1 MKKSLKY
8 FAAALI
14 MVAGIFSQSTNAN
27 AFSYTYTVSFSA
39 GGQGSIN
46 GGIQVR
52 KASGNGSAVSI
63 ESKGDKVVVNG
74 LEYGDVIS
82 CDAQGNVSLN
92 ENSKYYVKGIRL
104 SGRDNNTVAQSAF
117 LVSGDQDYVVAYG
130 IPGELAEY
138 TVNYVDANGNKLAD
152 SKTYYGNVGDEP
164 VIAYLYIDGY
174 IPSSYNQSGKLV
186 SDASKNVFNF
196 VYNRAATNMA
206 DNGNG
211 GDNGAGANGAA
222 GGANGAGA
230 NGAAG
235 GANGAGANGAA
246 GGANG
251 AGANG
256 AAGGANG
263 AGANGAAGGA
273 NGAGANGAADVVVP
287 DGQNNPQD
295 GEAAPE
301 AQPNTTIEDQQTPQ
315 AANSDNTHQIE
326 PDKVPLGKLISESG
340 MVVPITVGALGVVAI
355 LALMFFVIGKNL
367 RANRVKQNKVHDK
380 SSDKE
385 NR

>member
-1 MKKSLKY
+1 MKRLLKY
-8 FAAALI
+8 FLAALVVI
-14 MVAGIFSQSTNAN
+14 TGVLSQTTDVVR

-46 GGIQVR
+46 GGVQVR
-52 KASGNGSAVSI
+52 KASGNEASVSVSA
-63 ESKGDKVVVNG
+63 KGDKIIVTG

-82 CDAQGNVSLN
+82 CDAQGSVALN

-206 DNGNG
+206 NNGNG
-211 GDNGAGANGAA
+211 GDNAGGANGAA

-235 GANGAGANGAA
+235 GANGAA
-246 GGANG
+246 G
-251 AGANG
+251 
-256 AAGGANG
+256 
-263 AGANGAAGGA
+263 
-273 NGAGANGAADVVVP
+273 GANGAADVVVP

-295 GEAAPE
+295 GEVAPE
-301 AQPNTTIEDQQTPQ
+301 AQPNTDIADEQVPQ
-315 AANSDNTHQIE
+315 AANDNKHDIADEQ
-326 PDKVPLGKLISESG
+326 VPLATMISDSG
-340 MVVPITVGALGVVAI
+340 MVVPLAIGALGIVAI
-355 LALMFFVIGKNL
+355 FAIMIFVIVKNVKSVRVQKNSMKHKGKD
-367 RANRVKQNKVHDK
+367 NK
-380 SSDKE
+380 
-385 NR
+385 N

>member
-1 MKKSLKY
+1 MKKLLKY

-14 MVAGIFSQSTNAN
+14 MVVSIFSQSTNAK

-52 KASGNGSAVSI
+52 KASGNSSSISI

-186 SDASKNVFNF
+186 SDASKNIFNF

-206 DNGNG
+206 NNGNG
-211 GDNGAGANGAA
+211 GDNGAGANGAAGGTGGANTAGVNGAA

-235 GANGAGANGAA
+235 GANGAT
-246 GGANG
+246 
-251 AGANG
+251 
-256 AAGGANG
+256 
-263 AGANGAAGGA
+263 
-273 NGAGANGAADVVVP
+273 DVVVP

-301 AQPNTTIEDQQTPQ
+301 AQPNTDIADEQVPQ
-315 AANSDNTHQIE
+315 AANDNKHDIADE
-326 PDKVPLGKLISESG
+326 KVPLATMISDSG
-340 MVVPITVGALGVVAI
+340 MVVPLAIGALGIVAI
-355 LALMFFVIGKNL
+355 FAIMIFVIVKNVKSVRVQKNSMKHKGKD
-367 RANRVKQNKVHDK
+367 KGKDNK
-380 SSDKE
+380 
-385 NR
+385 N

>member
-1 MKKSLKY
+1 MKRLLKY
-8 FAAALI
+8 FLAALVVI
-14 MVAGIFSQSTNAN
+14 TGVFSQTADAK

-46 GGIQVR
+46 GGVQVR
-52 KASGNGSAVSI
+52 KASGNEASVSVSA
-63 ESKGDKVVVNG
+63 KGDKIIVTG

-82 CDAQGNVSLN
+82 CDAQGSVALN

-206 DNGNG
+206 NNGNG
-211 GDNGAGANGAA
+211 GDNAGGANGAAGGANVAGVNGAAGGANGAA
-222 GGANGAGA
+222 GGANGA
-230 NGAAG
+230 AG
-235 GANGAGANGAA
+235 
-246 GGANG
+246 
-251 AGANG
+251 
-256 AAGGANG
+256 
-263 AGANGAAGGA
+263 
-273 NGAGANGAADVVVP
+273 GANGAADVVVP

-295 GEAAPE
+295 GEVAPE
-301 AQPNTTIEDQQTPQ
+301 AQPNTDIADEQVPQ
-315 AANSDNTHQIE
+315 AANDNKHDIADEQ
-326 PDKVPLGKLISESG
+326 VPLATMISDSG
-340 MVVPITVGALGVVAI
+340 MVVPLAIGALGIVAI
-355 LALMFFVIGKNL
+355 FAIMIFVIVKNVKSVRVQKNSMKHKGKD
-367 RANRVKQNKVHDK
+367 NK
-380 SSDKE
+380 
-385 NR
+385 N

>member
-1 MKKSLKY
+1 MKKLLKY

-14 MVAGIFSQSTNAN
+14 MVVSIFSQSTNAK

-52 KASGNGSAVSI
+52 KASGNSSSISI

-186 SDASKNVFNF
+186 SDASKNIFNF

-206 DNGNG
+206 NNGND

-235 GANGAGANGAA
+235 GANGA
-246 GGANG
+246 
-251 AGANG
+251 
-256 AAGGANG
+256 
-263 AGANGAAGGA
+263 
-273 NGAGANGAADVVVP
+273 ADVVVP
-287 DGQNNPQD
+287 DGQNDPQD
-295 GEAAPE
+295 GIQAPQ
-301 AQPNTTIEDQQTPQ
+301 AQPNTDIADEQVPQ
-315 AANSDNTHQIE
+315 AANDNKHDIADE
-326 PDKVPLGKLISESG
+326 KVPLATMISESG
-340 MVVPITVGALGVVAI
+340 MVVPLAVGALGIVAI
-355 LALMFFVIGKNL
+355 FAIMIFVIVKNVKSVRVQKNSMKHKGKD
-367 RANRVKQNKVHDK
+367 NK
-380 SSDKE
+380 
-385 NR
+385 N